1 MVAIDMNKVLL
12 ISGHPRLDSSLA
24 NRMILADLEAKMDA
38 PLTVRRLDTLY
49 PDRRIDI
56 AAEQAAL
63 MEADTI
69 IWQFPMHWY
78 ALPALM
84 KEWVDEVLS
93 YGFAHGA
100 TGDKLRGKRLIL
112 SFTAGAPG
120 ETYAVGQRMNRPIED
135 FLHPLHQTALL
146 CGMDW
151 QTPVYSTGMTLF
163 PGIHGPEDRARVE
176 ARAHDHADELMA
188 RICGAGVVQ
197 QAA

>member
-120 ETYAVGQRMNRPIED
+120 ETYAVGQRMKR
-135 FLHPLHQTALL
+135 L
-146 CGMDW
+146 
-151 QTPVYSTGMTLF
+151 
-163 PGIHGPEDRARVE
+163 
-176 ARAHDHADELMA
+176 
-188 RICGAGVVQ
+188 
-197 QAA
+197 